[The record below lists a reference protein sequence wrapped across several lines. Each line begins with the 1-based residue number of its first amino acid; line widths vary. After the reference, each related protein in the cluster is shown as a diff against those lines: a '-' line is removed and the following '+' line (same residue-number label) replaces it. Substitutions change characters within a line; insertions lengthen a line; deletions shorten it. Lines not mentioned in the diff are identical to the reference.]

1 MKQLY
6 KILAI
11 AAVGACVSQPVNA
24 ALATFTDRAAW
35 LTAAG
40 RPATVITFNSITADI
55 LLDPDSGGSAVD
67 AGPFSV
73 SEIGSQAVDTRI
85 DASPFLSPF
94 SGASSVNGTTFL
106 YADLQAAGNTRVVE
120 LVYDEPIAAWG
131 ADVKADFASL
141 DVIYNFQGAGQVAN
155 PTPVSAQFFGVV
167 STEVFSRVTIT
178 GSFASIARF
187 DDISSAPPIPLPPAV
202 WLLGSSLV
210 ALGAVARRRR
220 MTG

>member
-1 MKQLY
+1 MKQLS

-40 RPATVITFNSITADI
+40 RPATVITFNAITADI

-120 LVYDEPIAAWG
+120 LVYDEPIAA
-131 ADVKADFASL
+131 
-141 DVIYNFQGAGQVAN
+141 
-155 PTPVSAQFFGVV
+155 QFFGVV